1 MKDKDKDTIEQF
13 KLIYDC
19 LEGISA
25 IHDNRLETYNSVIN
39 CLIQEAK
46 FLVEQGIREIDKRKS
61 K

>member
-25 IHDNRLETYNSVIN
+25 IYDNRIETHNSIIN

-46 FLVEQGIREIDKRKS
+46 FLVEQGIRELNKRKL

>member
-1 MKDKDKDTIEQF
+1 MNAKDKDTLEQF

-25 IHDNRLETYNSVIN
+25 IHDNRGEHYNSVIN
-39 CLIQEAK
+39 CLIDKARE
-46 FLVEQGIREIDKRKS
+46 LVEQGIRELHKKGN

>member
-25 IHDNRLETYNSVIN
+25 IQDNIL
-39 CLIQEAK
+39 
-46 FLVEQGIREIDKRKS
+46 
-61 K
+61 

>member
-25 IHDNRLETYNSVIN
+25 IHDNRLETYNSIIN
-39 CLIQEAK
+39 CLLQEAK
-46 FLVEQGIREIDKRKS
+46 FLVEQGIRELNKRKS

>member
-1 MKDKDKDTIEQF
+1 MKDKDTIEQF

-25 IHDNRLETYNSVIN
+25 IHDNRGEQYNSVIN
-39 CLIQEAK
+39 CLIDKARE
-46 FLVEQGIREIDKRKS
+46 LVEEGIRELDKRKS

>member
-1 MKDKDKDTIEQF
+1 MNDKDKDTIEQF

-25 IHDNRLETYNSVIN
+25 IHDNRGEHYNSVIN
-39 CLIQEAK
+39 CLIDKA
-46 FLVEQGIREIDKRKS
+46 RELATEGLRELHKRKS

>member
-1 MKDKDKDTIEQF
+1 MNDKDKDTIEQY

-46 FLVEQGIREIDKRKS
+46 FLVEQGIREINKRKT

>member
-46 FLVEQGIREIDKRKS
+46 FLVEQGLRELHKRKS

>member
-25 IHDNRLETYNSVIN
+25 ITDNRLEIYNSVIN
-39 CLIQEAK
+39 CLILEAK
-46 FLVEQGIREIDKRKS
+46 FLVEQGIRELDKRKS

>member
-25 IHDNRLETYNSVIN
+25 IHDNRGEHYNGVIN
-39 CLIQEAK
+39 CLIDKAK
-46 FLVEQGIREIDKRKS
+46 ELIEQGIRELDKRKS